1 MSEFNKALR
10 KYSNYVISQSRR
22 NLTMKGNN
30 ASGKLYKSLG
40 YKITGTKINFYSEK
54 YGPFIDQG
62 VRGSEGHYADQ
73 ATAESP
79 FSYKNKMPPPS
90 AFDKW
95 TIKKGIAPR
104 DKEGRFI
111 KRQSLNFL
119 IARKIFKIGIRA
131 SLYFTKPFERG
142 LDLYGDEMVAAYAT
156 DKLEKI

>member
-54 YGPFIDQG
+54 YGSFIDQG